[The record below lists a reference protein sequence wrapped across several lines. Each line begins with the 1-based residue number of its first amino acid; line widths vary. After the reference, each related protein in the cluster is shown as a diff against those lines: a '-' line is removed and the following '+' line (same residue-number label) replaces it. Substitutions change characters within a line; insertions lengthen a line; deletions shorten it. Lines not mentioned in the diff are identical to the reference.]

1 MQVSFS
7 YASFLLVTYS
17 GKLELMK
24 TLKRISIS
32 LIFSLICWN
41 ASLGLAANLYTDET
55 RLFLAAPKNDN
66 AESALE
72 YADTFVSQTITSG
85 KAKQNKYLALPERG
99 KIALNAG
106 RYYQCIA
113 DLQAGKL
120 PLS

>member
-41 ASLGLAANLYTDET
+41 ASLCLAANLYTDEA
-55 RLFLAAPKNDN
+55 RLLLTALKNDN

-72 YADTFVSQTITSG
+72 YADTFVSQT
-85 KAKQNKYLALPERG
+85 N
-99 KIALNAG
+99 NF
-106 RYYQCIA
+106 
-113 DLQAGKL
+113 LQSKTK
-120 PLS
+120 

>member
-32 LIFSLICWN
+32 LICWN
-41 ASLGLAANLYTDET
+41 ASLCLAANLYTDET
-55 RLFLAAPKNDN
+55 RLFLTVLKNDN

-72 YADTFVSQTITSG
+72 YADTFVSQTIPSG